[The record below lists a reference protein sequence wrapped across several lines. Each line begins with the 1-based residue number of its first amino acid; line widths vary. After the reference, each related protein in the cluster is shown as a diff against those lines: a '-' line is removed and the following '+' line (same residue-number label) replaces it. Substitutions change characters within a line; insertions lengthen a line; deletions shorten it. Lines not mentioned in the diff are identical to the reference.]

1 MLIKD
6 ILPDWLTDG
15 LFEKIETLF
24 PERFP
29 WLGTDAGLVDLSYI
43 GHSGKKTAGSII
55 DTLLEAADATQ
66 LDSTTLASLAAA
78 IVKRF
83 GANWDARYTAL
94 TIEYAPLENY
104 NMTEEETPDI
114 TRERTLDLTDTGG
127 VTADYERTS
136 VTERETDVSTI
147 QNTNASANRYGF
159 NSNSPVP
166 VDDSTG
172 NGTTRTV
179 GDAQNNKD
187 TVTDTGAGGET
198 LTKTGTD
205 TETETGTRT
214 LTRSGNIGVT
224 TSQQMLEAELN
235 IRSYDFIASVFRD
248 VDGMITVPIY
258 DFERS

>member
-6 ILPDWLTDG
+6 ILSDWLTDG
-15 LFEKIETLF
+15 LFEKIETMF

-94 TIEYAPLENY
+94 TIEYSPLENY

-114 TRERTLDLTDTGG
+114 TRQRTLDLMDTGG
-127 VTADYERTS
+127 VTADYQRQ
-136 VTERETDVSTI
+136 TETATETDVTVT
-147 QNTNASANRYGF
+147 QNTDAAANRYGF
-159 NSNSPVP
+159 NSTTPVP
-166 VDDSTG
+166 VDESNG
-172 NGTTRTV
+172 NGSTHTV
-179 GDAQNNKD
+179 GDPTKNK
-187 TVTDTGAGGET
+187 TTATDTGAGGET
-198 LTKTGTD
+198 LAKTGTD

-214 LTRSGNIGVT
+214 LTRSGNIGT
-224 TSQQMLEAELN
+224 LTSQAMLESELH
-235 IRSYDFIASVFRD
+235 IRSYDFINSVFED
-248 VDGMITVPIY
+248 VDRMITVPIY